1 MYIIY
6 PSILN
11 FDSILDVFTRLYVL
25 ILEAFF
31 ILVGFLML
39 LNSWNKFIAFCFA
52 WSLILT

>member
-1 MYIIY
+1 M
-6 PSILN
+6 
-11 FDSILDVFTRLYVL
+11 LDVFTKLYVF

-39 LNSWNKFIAFCFA
+39 LNSWNKFIAFFFA